1 MWSVSLPPTSHA
13 AIFVVFLHS
22 TASNIETMKH
32 RHTKAQ
38 TQTLKWIDKR
48 IITTQGSERIKSPA
62 HLLIAFLFH
71 INLCAFSQLQ
81 DLTHLLGRPEEEY
94 V

>member
-38 TQTLKWIDKR
+38 TLKWIDKR

-62 HLLIAFLFH
+62 HLLIAFLFR